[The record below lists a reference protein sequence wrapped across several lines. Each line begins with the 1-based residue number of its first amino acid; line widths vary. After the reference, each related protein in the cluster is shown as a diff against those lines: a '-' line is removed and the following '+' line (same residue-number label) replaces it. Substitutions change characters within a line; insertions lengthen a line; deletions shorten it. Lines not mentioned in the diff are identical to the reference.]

1 MDQPIITAFTHYPY
15 ELPGF
20 DDPIEERVSAYRKVN
35 AIKLTI
41 EQIERVLSAPEAER
55 LDVLA
60 QMGFAEPDV
69 ALTAIYLRWEPY
81 EETKFEGGYD
91 WKVEAPEYYVRIA
104 TDPIDASETFDLEP
118 EDFEA
123 LSQAETGKRAKAG
136 QPELSFD

>member
-20 DDPIEERVSAYRKVN
+20 DDPIEERVSAYRKID

-41 EQIERVLSAPEAER
+41 EQIERVLSAPEGER
-55 LDVLA
+55 LDVLS

-81 EETKFEGGYD
+81 EETKFEGGFD
-91 WKVEAPEYYVRIA
+91 WKVEAPEYYARIA
-104 TDPIDASETFDLEP
+104 TDPINASETFDLEP
-118 EDFEA
+118 EDFEEFDRE
-123 LSQAETGKRAKAG
+123 QAAAATQLGLAV
-136 QPELSFD
+136 